1 LKSGEFVS
9 IETDGHIIHKF
20 PQPASNNKLPKLYVI
35 KSGAKIVYVGITS
48 QSLRTRLRSGLHAK
62 GEHGYYGYKWKT
74 LNKVDMLVWYFPGSK
89 LSSVEPVEAEV
100 AYLVRR
106 HTGEWPEYQMEIHFH
121 QSSKTDKELAE
132 AIYSECIKY

>member
-1 LKSGEFVS
+1 MKGLVS
-9 IETDGHIIHKF
+9 TIDIR
-20 PQPASNNKLPKLYVI
+20 PQ
-35 KSGAKIVYVGITS
+35 
-48 QSLRTRLRSGLHAK
+48 
-62 GEHGYYGYKWKT
+62 
-74 LNKVDMLVWYFPGSK
+74 DMLVWYFPGSK